1 LVVQGIWYY
10 LHEEGRS
17 LRVGIDNDSR
27 VSQLRRGALELA
39 IMALLARGE
48 LYGAEIVDRLA
59 ATDGL
64 QASAGTVYPLLARLR
79 KAGALDS
86 SWRESPVGPPR
97 KYYRL
102 SRAGRSELATLAKVW
117 RDLAQTIAV
126 LLEEADT
133 GA

>member
-1 LVVQGIWYY
+1 M
-10 LHEEGRS
+10 
-17 LRVGIDNDSR
+17 GIDNDSR

-48 LYGAEIVDRLA
+48 LYGVEIVDRLA

-117 RDLAQTIAV
+117 RDLAETIAA